1 MKNEVIT
8 GHPLLW
14 YLDNNPKLPEI
25 WKRSIEDRHNS
36 IAVSMA
42 SLWEIAIKVSLGKLE
57 LLDDLTTIENILRQ
71 QGIAFLPILTPH
83 LLHLLNLP
91 FHHRDPFDRLIIAQA
106 QAEQLTLVSDDG
118 MFAAYSV
125 SLLDR

>member
-1 MKNEVIT
+1 MKLLLDTHI
-8 GHPLLW
+8 LLW

-25 WKRSIEDRHNS
+25 WKRSIEDRHSS
-36 IAVSMA
+36 IAVSVD
-42 SLWEIAIKVSLGKLE
+42 SLWETTIKVALEKLE

-71 QGIAFLPILTPH
+71 QGIDFLPIRTSH

-91 FHHRDPFDRLIIAQA
+91 FHHRDPFDRLLIAQA

-118 MFAAYSV
+118 VFAAYSV
-125 SLLDR
+125 QLLDS

>member
-1 MKNEVIT
+1 MKLLLDTHI
-8 GHPLLW
+8 LLW
-14 YLDNNPKLPEI
+14 YLGNNPKLPEI
-25 WKRSIEDRHNS
+25 WKRCIEDRHNS
-36 IAVSMA
+36 ITVSMA
-42 SLWEIAIKVSLGKLE
+42 SLWEITIKVSLGKLE

-71 QGIAFLPILTPH
+71 QSISLLPIRTPH
-83 LLHLLNLP
+83 LLNLLNLP

-106 QAEQLTLVSDDG
+106 QAEQLTMVSDDG